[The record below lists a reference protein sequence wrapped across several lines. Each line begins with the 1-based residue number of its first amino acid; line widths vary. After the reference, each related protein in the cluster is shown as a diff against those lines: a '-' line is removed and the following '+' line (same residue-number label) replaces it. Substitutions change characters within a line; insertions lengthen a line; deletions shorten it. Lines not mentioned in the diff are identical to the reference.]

1 MIQAD
6 DLCKTLESQISLIS
20 FNLQYVKEESIIKPT
35 VLVIPIIHLLAIVE
49 LDLVDTQI
57 VQESSI

>member
-1 MIQAD
+1 MIHAD
-6 DLCKTLESQISLIS
+6 DLCKALESQISLIS
-20 FNLQYVKEESIIKPT
+20 FNLQYVKEELVIKFA